1 MFSQNLHVSIC
12 TKALS
17 LWRENKGISSIVSG
31 KRRVDCMAYHVE
43 HDAIMGVAY
52 REACEL
58 SS

>member
-1 MFSQNLHVSIC
+1 
-12 TKALS
+12 
-17 LWRENKGISSIVSG
+17 
-31 KRRVDCMAYHVE
+31 MAYHVE